1 MKTLCALTQRNTK
14 LFFKDKGLF
23 FSAMI
28 VPLILLVLYM
38 TFLANVYRDSFVASL
53 PAGATMDDKLID
65 GLVASQLFSSLLA
78 VCCVTIAFCANVIMV
93 QDKYTGVRK
102 DLLVSP
108 VKKPILALSYYLST
122 LAVTLIINLVA
133 LGASLL
139 YVAAV
144 GWYLTLGDVLLIV
157 LDIFLFTMFGT
168 ALSSIINVFLRTQGQ
183 VSAVSTV
190 VSACYGFICG
200 AYMPISQFGSG
211 LQKVLGFLP
220 STYSTSLIKNHAMR
234 GVFAE
239 MANSGF
245 PDDVITSLQRTVD
258 CQFDF
263 FGHNVTVTAMVIVMV
278 VAVALLVG
286 IYVLLNVLQRD
297 DRAKRQPTPKN
308 NTKAKLA

>member
-1 MKTLCALTQRNTK
+1 MKTLYALTKRNTK

-38 TFLANVYRDSFVASL
+38 TFLANVYRDSFVGSL
-53 PAGATMDDKLID
+53 PDGFTVDDKIIN

-78 VCCVTIAFCANVIMV
+78 VCCVTIAFCANVVMV
-93 QDKYTGVRK
+93 QDKYLGVRK

-108 VKKPILALSYYLST
+108 VKKSVLALSYYLST

-144 GWYLTLGDVLLIV
+144 GWYLSLGDVLLIV
-157 LDIFLFTMFGT
+157 FDVFLFTMFGT
-168 ALSSIINVFLRTQGQ
+168 ALSSIINVFLHTQGQ
-183 VSAVSTV
+183 ISAVSTI

-211 LQKVLGFLP
+211 LQNVLRFLP
-220 STYSTSLIKNHAMR
+220 STYSTSLMKNHAMR

-239 MANSGF
+239 MSKSGF
-245 PDDVITSLQRTVD
+245 PDDVITGIKESVD
-258 CQFDF
+258 CNFEF
-263 FGHNVTVTAMVIVMV
+263 FGHNVSVTAMFLVIVISV
-278 VAVALLVG
+278 LLLVG
-286 IYVLLNVLQRD
+286 AYVLINIFKRD
-297 DRAKRQPTPKN
+297 ARI
-308 NTKAKLA
+308 KAKIKTVK